1 MSQYKTII
9 LALACSLFGAVLG
22 VWTYDQF
29 YNKAYMENTLDNYVK
44 KASER
49 EYLLGESLSKSFRSA
64 SPTTFIDAA
73 NNSIDAVVAIR
84 GYNSKSFGSSRNI
97 STTSGSGVVISN
109 DGYIVTNY
117 HVVEAAKDLI
127 ISFNDKREFEAT
139 LEGYD
144 ESTDLALLK
153 IEADQL
159 EYLLIGN
166 SDSLQIGEW
175 VLAIGNPF
183 RLTSSVTA
191 GIVSAK
197 ARSINILENRG
208 IESFIQTDAAVNPG
222 NSGGALINTGGKLVG
237 INTAIMTYS
246 GKYEGFS
253 FAIPS
258 NLMRK
263 VVNDLRTYG
272 AVQRGWMGISILE
285 VSESTAKA
293 LDLDFIGGVLIDIAD
308 KKGAATAAGLQNND
322 VITSIDGMP
331 TKNIPSF
338 LEKLASYRPG
348 DKLVVEYFRNGKA
361 QKVDVILRNQRNTTE
376 LIAVRKDKV
385 LKDLGFELRD
395 LEPLEKTR
403 LNSNGIIV
411 VSVYK
416 DSKIYNTN
424 MDPGYIITKLN
435 EKPIVSAD
443 DFIEQLKTI
452 EGAVYLEG
460 FYENYPGKYPYTFI
474 K

>member
-1 MSQYKTII
+1 MSNRKLII
-9 LALACSLFGAVLG
+9 VALFCSFLGAILG
-22 VWTYDQF
+22 VIGYDYF
-29 YNKAYMENTLDNYVK
+29 YDRQEMEAAVDSYVRQ
-44 KASER
+44 ASER
-49 EYLLGESLSKSFRSA
+49 EIILSESLSKRYTSSY
-64 SPTTFIDAA
+64 PNTFINAA
-73 NNSIDAVVAIR
+73 NSAIDAVVAIR
-84 GYNSKSFGSSRNI
+84 GFNDKEPGSIRSIATN
-97 STTSGSGVVISN
+97 SGSGVVISN

-117 HVVEAAKDLI
+117 HVIEEAEDLVVTL
-127 ISFNDKREFEAT
+127 NDKREFEANI
-139 LEGYD
+139 EGFD

-153 IEADQL
+153 IEADNL
-159 EYLLIGN
+159 NYLNIGN

-222 NSGGALINTGGKLVG
+222 NSGGALINTRGELVG

-263 VVNDLRTYG
+263 VVNDLRTFG

-285 VSESTAKA
+285 MNEFKAKQ
-293 LDLDFIGGVLIDIAD
+293 LKLDFIGGVLIDIAD
-308 KKGAATAAGLQNND
+308 KNGAASAAGLQKDD
-322 VITSIDGMP
+322 VIISINDTRTP
-331 TKNIPSF
+331 NIPSF
-338 LEKLASYRPG
+338 LEKVASYRPG
-348 DKLVVEYFRNGKA
+348 DEVSVNFYRDGKA
-361 QKVDVILRNQRNTTE
+361 QSAKVTLRNQRNTTE

-395 LEPLEKTR
+395 LEPLEKDR
-403 LNSNGIIV
+403 LNAEGIIV

-416 DSKIYNTN
+416 DSKIARTN

-435 EKPIVSAD
+435 EKLVTSAAE
-443 DFIEQLKTI
+443 FIDELKSL